1 MEKILLVEIFLN
13 LQLSTKLQPQKLK
26 PAFQESCHRVLMPAR
41 EGLVLPG
48 LCPLISILGDKFLWD
63 TQNLQIK
70 LQQPNPSKKTIK
82 TLTSSKF

>member
-1 MEKILLVEIFLN
+1 MEKILLVEIFLD
-13 LQLSTKLQPQKLK
+13 LQLSTKLQKQPQKLK

-41 EGLVLPG
+41 EGQGLVLPG

-70 LQQPNPSKKTIK
+70 LQQPNPSKKQ
-82 TLTSSKF
+82 